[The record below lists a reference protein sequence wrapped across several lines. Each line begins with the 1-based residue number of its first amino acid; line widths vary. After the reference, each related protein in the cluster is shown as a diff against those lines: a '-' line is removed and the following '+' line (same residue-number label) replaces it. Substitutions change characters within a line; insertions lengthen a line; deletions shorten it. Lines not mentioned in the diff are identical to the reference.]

1 MKGNKGQKK
10 IRLLYLD
17 CDGCINKGSDNCAP
31 DRHIYNDRFS
41 QVVLNRDGTTCE
53 QTYVDPELAARVSK
67 LITDFDLYIVAS
79 TSWRL
84 FYTKEDF
91 KELLTLR
98 GLPGERL
105 IGYTPNL
112 MGASSWA
119 AYTTTR
125 ADEIRAFL
133 RDFKE
138 PVEFCIILDDLREAG
153 VVGVPN
159 IMFCKTDFDLGYT
172 EQDDLEVRKWIE
184 DFLKKEKNGAKSN

>member
-1 MKGNKGQKK
+1 MPV
-10 IRLLYLD
+10 YD
-17 CDGCINKGSDNCAP
+17 
-31 DRHIYNDRFS
+31 DRFS

-84 FYTKEDF
+84 FYTQEDF

-119 AYTTTR
+119 AYTTCR

-138 PVEFCIILDDLREAG
+138 SVEFCIILDDDRDAF
-153 VVGVPN
+153 VKAPN

-172 EQDDLEVRKWIE
+172 EEDDLEVRKWIE
-184 DFLKKEKNGAKSN
+184 GFLKKEEHSEQK

>member
-1 MKGNKGQKK
+1 M
-10 IRLLYLD
+10 RLLYLD
-17 CDGCINKGSDNCAP
+17 MDGVCNKNSDNCSKN
-31 DRHIYNDRFS
+31 RHIYNDRFS

-84 FYTKEDF
+84 YYTQEDF

-98 GLPGERL
+98 GLPGERFV
-105 IGYTPNL
+105 GYTPNL
-112 MGASSWA
+112 IPSAWA
-119 AYTTTR
+119 HNMPER

-138 PVEFCIILDDLREAG
+138 PVEFCIILDDDRDAF
-153 VVGVPN
+153 VKAPN

-172 EQDDLEVRKWIE
+172 EEDDLEVRKWIE
-184 DFLKKEKNGAKSN
+184 NLLKEEDGDA

>member
-1 MKGNKGQKK
+1 M
-10 IRLLYLD
+10 RLLALD
-17 CDGCINKGSDNCAP
+17 ADGCINRSNDNCSP
-31 DRHIYNDRFS
+31 DRHIYDDRFS

-84 FYTKEDF
+84 YYTQNDF

-112 MGASSWA
+112 IPSAWSHNMPD
-119 AYTTTR
+119 R

-133 RDFKE
+133 KDFKE
-138 PVEFCIILDDLREAG
+138 PVEFCIILDDDRDAF
-153 VVGVPN
+153 VKAPN

-172 EQDDLEVRKWIE
+172 EEDDRGVRSWINE
-184 DFLKKEKNGAKSN
+184 FLKKSTNDQL

>member
-1 MKGNKGQKK
+1 M
-10 IRLLYLD
+10 RLLYLD
-17 CDGCINKGSDNCAP
+17 ADGVLNKGFDNCSKT
-31 DRHIYNDRFS
+31 RHIYDDRFS

-53 QTYVDPELAARVSK
+53 QTYVDPELAARISK
-67 LITDFDLYIVAS
+67 LIEDYNLYIVAS

-84 FYTKEDF
+84 FYTQEDF

-105 IGYTPNL
+105 VGYTPNL
-112 MGASSWA
+112 VAATAWS
-119 AYTTTR
+119 AYTACR

-138 PVEFCIILDDLREAG
+138 PVEFCIILDDDRDAE

-159 IMFCKTDFDLGYT
+159 IKFCHTDFDEGYT
-172 EQDDLEVRKWIE
+172 EDCDKAVREWI
-184 DFLKKEKNGAKSN
+184 DMFLKEEKDGSNQEVEKSR